1 MIDSIENRL
10 IIWGE
15 SMAADID
22 GGRRCSA
29 GFDIE
34 DRGGE
39 TFGNK
44 ILLDVEIEETDRA
57 VKSLDETLR
66 KCMVEI
72 YVRIDSTVAQKI
84 KVLCISKATLF
95 RYRDKAHL
103 QINKFAYDS
112 REKSRCFK

>member
-1 MIDSIENRL
+1 MIDLIENRL
-10 IIWGE
+10 LIWGE
-15 SMAADID
+15 SMAAEIE

-39 TFGNK
+39 TYGNK
-44 ILLDVEIEETDRA
+44 ILLDVEVEETDRA

-66 KCMVEI
+66 NCVVEI
-72 YVRIDSTVAQKI
+72 YVRVDSTIAQKI
-84 KVLCISKATLF
+84 KVLCIGRATLF

-103 QINKFAYDS
+103 QINKFLYDS
-112 REKSRCFK
+112 REKSKCF

>member
-1 MIDSIENRL
+1 MIESIENRL

-15 SMAADID
+15 SMAAEIE

-66 KCMVEI
+66 NCVVEI
-72 YVRIDSTVAQKI
+72 YARVDSTMEQKA
-84 KVLCISKATLF
+84 KYLCMSVRTL
-95 RYRDKAHL
+95 RNKKDKAHL
-103 QINKFAYDS
+103 KIKGFLAS
-112 REKSRCFK
+112 SCVS

>member
-1 MIDSIENRL
+1 MIESIENRL
-10 IIWGE
+10 VIWGE
-15 SMAADID
+15 SMAAEIE

-66 KCMVEI
+66 NCVVEI
-72 YVRIDSTVAQKI
+72 YVRVDSTMEQKA
-84 KVLCISKATLF
+84 KALCMSVRTL
-95 RYRDKAHL
+95 RNKKDKAHL
-103 QINKFAYDS
+103 KIRGFLVS
-112 REKSRCFK
+112 SCVS

>member
-1 MIDSIENRL
+1 MIESVDNRL
-10 IIWGE
+10 MIWGE
-15 SMAADID
+15 SVAADIE

-29 GFDIE
+29 GFDVE

-66 KCMVEI
+66 NCVVEI
-72 YVRIDSTVAQKI
+72 YVRVDSTVAQKI
-84 KVLCISKATLF
+84 KVLCISRRTLF

-103 QINKFAYDS
+103 QIKKFAYDA
-112 REKSRCFK
+112 REKGRCF